1 MRMTVQAANRRTRR
15 CPGFVR
21 LSRRSRAL
29 LAAARTFLGLSLC
42 LLRPAAGRAQA
53 APSFADDPR
62 VDALMREGLPLSYN
76 LRYRPAQKV
85 WDELIRLHPDHPA
98 GYVHQA
104 SLLWWQALEDRKN
117 KDLEKQFKALIK
129 TAVEKGRER
138 LRQQPEDE
146 SVLAGLGR
154 AYALA
159 ARFDATVTG
168 GYLSAMRNGIR
179 GYQYAQAAHRLAPA
193 AADPL
198 VEIGGYEYY
207 AAALPAVI
215 KPFAWLLGPRGNKTR
230 GIQQLLRAAG
240 ESRYAR
246 TEAEIVLLSVYYSE
260 ERWQDYERALES
272 LMKEYPLNHVFHMW
286 AANSFI
292 ERKRWQAGAAALESA
307 AAWIRPAED
316 EYAAEARAWL
326 NFHLARI
333 RFAARAWADSLQ
345 ALQRAEEAGSK
356 NPVLPAQLYLLM
368 GNAFDALGNR
378 EAARAAYDKVLGLPD
393 IEESRSRARRYLKTA
408 YRPRA
413 APRG

>member
-1 MRMTVQAANRRTRR
+1 MRMTVQAESRRARR
-15 CPGFVR
+15 GAELVR

-53 APSFADDPR
+53 VPSFADDPR

-76 LRYRPAQKV
+76 LRYRPAQRV
-85 WDELIRLHPDHPA
+85 WDELVRLYPDHPA

-104 SLLWWQALEDRKN
+104 SLLWWQALEDRNN
-117 KDLEKQFKALIK
+117 KALERQFEALIK
-129 TAVEKGRER
+129 TALDKGKER
-138 LRQQPEDE
+138 LRLAPEDT
-146 SVLAGLGR
+146 SVPASLAR
-154 AYALA
+154 ACALA
-159 ARFDATVTG
+159 VRFDATIRG
-168 GYLSAMRNGIR
+168 SYLPAVRNGMR
-179 GYQYAQAAHRLAPA
+179 GHKYAQAAHRLDPDSP
-193 AADPL
+193 DPL
-198 VEIGGYEYY
+198 VELGAYDYY
-207 AAALPAVI
+207 AAALPGVI
-215 KPFAWLLGPRGNKTR
+215 KPFAWLLGTRGNKER
-230 GIQQLLRAAG
+230 GIRQLLRAAG

-246 TEAEIVLLSVYYSE
+246 TEAAIVLLSVYYSE

-292 ERKRWQAGAAALESA
+292 ERKRWEAGAAALESA
-307 AAWIRPAED
+307 AARIPPAED

-356 NPVLPAQLYLLM
+356 NPVLLAQLYLLM
-368 GNAFDALGNR
+368 GNALDVLGERKAALDAYG
-378 EAARAAYDKVLGLPD
+378 KVLALPD
-393 IEESRSRARRYLKTA
+393 IENSRSRARRYLKAA
-408 YRPRA
+408 YRAGPPGRA
-413 APRG
+413 